1 MTGKN
6 NLISV
11 RVSDSDL
18 AFLEGLAIDDA
29 ETPSEKLRAII
40 KQARLQD
47 AGTYSYQAALEVM
60 RGLLEPVAGQ
70 IREIERRESRHSE
83 LLIQTYHWLKEITAY
98 MLSGVDQEDDET
110 QMIDLATLE
119 ENVMERLIRHC
130 EYMMRLAVTEH
141 APCYDPTL
149 VRRSMPQVLTLARLV
164 MTQQQQ
170 TTEENAND

>member
-1 MTGKN
+1 MTQKN

-18 AFLEGLAIDDA
+18 RFLEGLSIDDA

-40 KQARLQD
+40 KQARLQE
-47 AGTYSYQAALEVM
+47 AGTYSYEAALEVM

-83 LLIQTYHWLKEITAY
+83 LLIQTYHWLKEIAAY
-98 MLSGVDQEDDET
+98 MLSGVDQEDDATE
-110 QMIDLATLE
+110 MIDLATLE
-119 ENVMERLIRHC
+119 QQVMERLVRQV
-130 EYMMRLAVTEH
+130 EYLMRLAVTEQ
-141 APCYDPTL
+141 APCYDPGL

-164 MTQQQQ
+164 MSQQQH
-170 TTEENAND
+170 TNKENAHD